1 MDETIDFKFP
11 EIVDD
16 MKVNRIKDN
25 IKIKKKS
32 FKNLILLSLIS
43 KKINTIEQ
51 KVNIKSDKKGPVNK
65 RGIIDIIPYDKQ
77 LSNLLLNIFICKRAI
92 KFI

>member
-25 IKIKKKS
+25 IKIKKKYYDS
-32 FKNLILLSLIS
+32 IFTGKF